1 MNAILCNQQRR
12 VWIATLLVL
21 MPFASPV
28 SAQPF
33 VGGALLASWQPD
45 NSPYVGTQNP
55 SVPAQGIHGAA
66 AGWFGT
72 VGVFPSRHIG
82 LAAEFSMPSRF
93 TADQVANKYRT
104 HNTHRDVIVS
114 GVLHVRASE
123 RWIDGVIGLSYV
135 REQTDQQI
143 ALRVFSSPETV
154 YQPFVVPAESIAR
167 DTFGVTSGLD
177 FPLRLGRHV
186 SVTPQMRVHWIARE
200 NDSTAASPRFLGLSS
215 IVLRPACGIRVIF

>member
-1 MNAILCNQQRR
+1 M
-12 VWIATLLVL
+12 AT
-21 MPFASPV
+21 
-28 SAQPF
+28 
-33 VGGALLASWQPD
+33 WQPD

-55 SVPAQGIHGAA
+55 SVPAQGIHGSA

-72 VGVFPSRHIG
+72 VGVFPSRHLG

-114 GVLHVRASE
+114 GVLHVRATR
-123 RWIDGVIGLSYV
+123 RWVDGVIGLSYV
-135 REQTDQQI
+135 RERTEQQI
-143 ALRVFSSPETV
+143 ALRVFSSPDTV

-167 DTFGVTSGLD
+167 DTFGVTSGID
-177 FPLRLGRHV
+177 FPLWLGRHV
-186 SVTPQMRVHWIARE
+186 SVTPQIRVQWIARE

-215 IVLRPACGIRVIF
+215 IVVRPACGVRVIF